1 MAEPYLQILCPKR
14 EKDKF
19 IPLWEEID
27 LFLIAEEEQTET
39 MLLLSFEKREDADG
53 VTEGL

>member
-1 MAEPYLQILCPKR
+1 MAEPYLQILCLKW

-27 LFLIAEEEQTET
+27 LFLIAEEEHTET
-39 MLLLSFEKREDADG
+39 MLLLSFEKREVADG